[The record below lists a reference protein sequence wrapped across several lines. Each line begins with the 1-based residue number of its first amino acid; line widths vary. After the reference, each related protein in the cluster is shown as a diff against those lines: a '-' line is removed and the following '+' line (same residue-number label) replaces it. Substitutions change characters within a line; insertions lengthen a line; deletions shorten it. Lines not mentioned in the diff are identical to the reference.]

1 MGKLNNAPLSLR
13 QVTDIFSQMWE
24 KHSTPVGDN
33 KEPFMAQPV
42 KEETKFKG
50 ILLPDGL
57 TFFTRYVSR
66 DTKLEEYDRVLADCR
81 LDGITVF
88 QIGLHYPIGKLA
100 KGKAYNLGDE
110 AHMKRVRGNRVE
122 IYLGDEDPAAGV
134 GYTVEHEVNE
144 LPA

>member
-1 MGKLNNAPLSLR
+1 
-13 QVTDIFSQMWE
+13 
-24 KHSTPVGDN
+24 VGDN
-33 KEPFMAQPV
+33 KEPFMAQSV
-42 KEETKFKG
+42 AKETESKG
-50 ILLPDGL
+50 VLLPDGL
-57 TFFTRYVSR
+57 TFFTRYVSQ
-66 DTKLEEYDRVLADCR
+66 DIKLEEYDRVLADCR

-134 GYTVEHEVNE
+134 DYTVEHEVNE